1 MVVHKIVRAVIGS
14 IGVCV
19 IGFTIVAVFAVW
31 SGYRLNASSSA
42 PVGIWK
48 ISEVTPGELA
58 VGEYVLICPPE
69 HDVLRSLLRQGRMWK
84 GSCESGTVPFI
95 KEVAAHS
102 TGTFSVSDQG
112 VLIDGELIPQT
123 QPYPWENL
131 VPAEPSTIGAGE
143 FVAIQTMHV
152 GSIDSRYFGPLQ
164 VSNVIGVVE
173 PVWIF

>member
-1 MVVHKIVRAVIGS
+1 MVVHKIIRAVVGS
-14 IGVCV
+14 IGVGV
-19 IGFTIVAVFAVW
+19 VGFTIFAVFAVH

-48 ISEVTPGELA
+48 ISETAPGELA

-69 HDVLRSLLRQGRMWK
+69 HEVLSSLLSEGRMWK
-84 GSCESGTVPFI
+84 GGCESGTVPFI

-102 TGTFSVSDQG
+102 TGAFSVNDEG
-112 VLIDGELIPQT
+112 VSIDGKLIPQT

-131 VPAEPSTIGAGE
+131 IPAEPSTIDPGE

-164 VSNVIGVVE
+164 VSDVIGVIE